1 MPENIKASI
10 ERLFHKIPAMKFPL
24 ICMSNFQSIYHFT
37 VSTHCMHF
45 LPGAPLTAGSGA
57 FIFVTQ
63 TGFAGIILLLMVFQ
77 STGRRGTFLSEEQI
91 CNCAVVP
98 SYKANSIKVKL
109 LLNQPEINI
118 GANLQ
123 IFL

>member
-1 MPENIKASI
+1 M
-10 ERLFHKIPAMKFPL
+10 
-24 ICMSNFQSIYHFT
+24 
-37 VSTHCMHF
+37 F
-45 LPGAPLTAGSGA
+45 LNY
-57 FIFVTQ
+57 IFSSQ
-63 TGFAGIILLLMVFQ
+63 QEEG
-77 STGRRGTFLSEEQI
+77 GTFLSEEQI
-91 CNCAVVP
+91 CNCAVVT

>member
-1 MPENIKASI
+1 MGLASGTDL
-10 ERLFHKIPAMKFPL
+10 RGSCFRYK
-24 ICMSNFQSIYHFT
+24 
-37 VSTHCMHF
+37 VSLCD
-45 LPGAPLTAGSGA
+45 
-57 FIFVTQ
+57 
-63 TGFAGIILLLMVFQ
+63 
-77 STGRRGTFLSEEQI
+77 GRRGTFLSEEQI

>member
-1 MPENIKASI
+1 MGVCADVLNISFLYATNLCECFKY
-10 ERLFHKIPAMKFPL
+10 KFSQ
-24 ICMSNFQSIYHFT
+24 CD
-37 VSTHCMHF
+37 
-45 LPGAPLTAGSGA
+45 
-57 FIFVTQ
+57 
-63 TGFAGIILLLMVFQ
+63 
-77 STGRRGTFLSEEQI
+77 GRRGTFLSEEQI
-91 CNCAVVP
+91 YNCAVVP